1 MSTTNLLNNILI
13 GTGHPDLINSI
24 DFQGLMVHFLPD
36 SWLLPTFGLLNKIW
50 IQNACLDL
58 FLHKYCGFHG
68 LTVHNLDEHS
78 QTTCLIIA
86 RSGLTW
92 PNPFKIK
99 ICWFPELTVFSLL
112 NSRLF
117 QIQICIEPSLLK
129 LYWFSKTN
137 SGQLT

>member
-58 FLHKYCGFHG
+58 FLHKYCGFQG
-68 LTVHNLDEHS
+68 LTVHNLD
-78 QTTCLIIA
+78 
-86 RSGLTW
+86 
-92 PNPFKIK
+92 
-99 ICWFPELTVFSLL
+99 
-112 NSRLF
+112 
-117 QIQICIEPSLLK
+117 
-129 LYWFSKTN
+129 
-137 SGQLT
+137 